1 MGHKIITI
9 SRQYGS
15 GGRNVGLKIA
25 QRYNMEYFDKELLEE
40 AAKKSGISKELFEMH
55 DEKPMNSFLFSMVSD
70 GYFFG
75 YPSVNSYGD
84 MPISQKVFLAQFD
97 TIKEIAK
104 ERSCVIVGRCAD
116 YALQGFDD
124 VINVFVSADMETRL
138 KNVMLETGDTEEK
151 VRDLIM
157 KVDKRRTSYYNYY
170 TNKKWG
176 AAESYDL
183 CVNSSIIG
191 VDGCVETIVKF
202 ADLVQESK
210 ERI

>member
-25 QRYNMEYFDKELLEE
+25 RRYNMEYFDKELLEE

-55 DEKPMNSFLFSMVSD
+55 DEKPTSSFLFSMVSD

-75 YPSVNSYGD
+75 YPSVNSCGD

-116 YALQGFDD
+116 YALQDFDD
-124 VINVFVSADMETRL
+124 VINVFVSANMETRL
-138 KNVMLETGDTEEK
+138 ENVMTETGNTREK
-151 VRDLIM
+151 ARDLII
-157 KVDKRRTSYYNYY
+157 KVDKRRAGYYNYY

-191 VDGCVETIVKF
+191 IDGCVETVVKF
-202 ADLVQESK
+202 ADLVAENRAK
-210 ERI
+210 I

>member
-1 MGHKIITI
+1 MGHRIITI

-25 QRYNMEYFDKELLEE
+25 NRYNMEYFDKELLEE

-55 DEKPMNSFLFSMVSD
+55 DEKPTSSFLFSMVSD

-84 MPISQKVFLAQFD
+84 MPISQRVFLAQFD

-124 VINVFVSADMETRL
+124 VINVFVSANMETRL
-138 KNVMLETGDTEEK
+138 KNVMEETGHTREK
-151 VRDLIM
+151 AKDLIL
-157 KVDKRRTSYYNYY
+157 KTDKRRSGYYNYY

-191 VDGCVETIVKF
+191 VDGCVETVVKF
-202 ADLVQESK
+202 ADLVAENK
-210 ERI
+210 VKI

>member
-55 DEKPMNSFLFSMVSD
+55 DEKPTSSFLFSLVSD

-75 YPSVNSYGD
+75 YPSINSYGD
-84 MPISQKVFLAQFD
+84 MPISQKVFLVQFD

-104 ERSCVIVGRCAD
+104 EKSCVIVGRCAD

-124 VINVFVSADMETRL
+124 VINVFVSANMETRL
-138 KNVMLETGDTEEK
+138 KNVMLETGATEEK
-151 VRDLIM
+151 ARDLII
-157 KVDKRRTSYYNYY
+157 KTDKRRSGYYNYY

-183 CVNSSIIG
+183 CINSSIIG

-202 ADLVQESK
+202 ADLVAESK
-210 ERI
+210 EK

>member
-1 MGHKIITI
+1 MGHRIITI

-25 QRYNMEYFDKELLEE
+25 NRYNMEYFDKELLEE
-40 AAKKSGISKELFEMH
+40 AAKKNGISKELFEMH
-55 DEKPMNSFLFSMVSD
+55 DEKPTSSFLFSMVSD

-84 MPISQKVFLAQFD
+84 MPISQRVFLAQFD

-124 VINVFVSADMETRL
+124 VINVFVSANMETRL
-138 KNVMLETGDTEEK
+138 KNVMAETGHTREK
-151 VRDLIM
+151 AKDLIL
-157 KVDKRRTSYYNYY
+157 KTDKRRSGYYNYY

-191 VDGCVETIVKF
+191 VDGCVETVVKF
-202 ADLVQESK
+202 ADLVAENK
-210 ERI
+210 VKI

>member
-1 MGHKIITI
+1 MGHRIITI

-25 QRYNMEYFDKELLEE
+25 NRYNMEYFDKELLEE

-55 DEKPMNSFLFSMVSD
+55 DEKPTSSFLFSMVSD

-75 YPSVNSYGD
+75 YPSINSYGD

-124 VINVFVSADMETRL
+124 VINVFVSANMETRL
-138 KNVMLETGDTEEK
+138 KNVMAETGHTREK
-151 VRDLIM
+151 AKDLIL
-157 KVDKRRTSYYNYY
+157 KTDKRRSGYYNYY

-191 VDGCVETIVKF
+191 VDGCVETVVKF
-202 ADLVQESK
+202 ADLVAENK
-210 ERI
+210 VKI

>member
-1 MGHKIITI
+1 MGHRIITI

-25 QRYNMEYFDKELLEE
+25 NRYNMEYFDKELLEE

-55 DEKPMNSFLFSMVSD
+55 DEKPTSSFLFSMVSD

-84 MPISQKVFLAQFD
+84 MPISQRVFLAQFD

-124 VINVFVSADMETRL
+124 VINVFVSANMETRL
-138 KNVMLETGDTEEK
+138 KNVMAETGHTREK
-151 VRDLIM
+151 AKDLIL
-157 KVDKRRTSYYNYY
+157 KTDKRRSGYYNYY

-191 VDGCVETIVKF
+191 VDGCVETVVKF
-202 ADLVQESK
+202 ADLVAENK
-210 ERI
+210 VKI

>member
-1 MGHKIITI
+1 MGHRIITI

-25 QRYNMEYFDKELLEE
+25 NRYNMEYFDKELLEE

-55 DEKPMNSFLFSMVSD
+55 DEKPTSSFLFSMVSD

-84 MPISQKVFLAQFD
+84 MPISQRVFLAQFD

-124 VINVFVSADMETRL
+124 VINVFVSANMETRL
-138 KNVMLETGDTEEK
+138 KNVMAETGHTREK
-151 VRDLIM
+151 AKYLIL
-157 KVDKRRTSYYNYY
+157 KTDKRRSGYYNYY

-191 VDGCVETIVKF
+191 VDGCVETVVKF
-202 ADLVQESK
+202 ADLVAENK
-210 ERI
+210 VKI